1 MPAEMHNKLK
11 ILLVDDD
18 PRVLNTL
25 YEIFRE
31 EYDALTATDGGD
43 SLKILSQNGD
53 ITVVVMDI
61 KMSGMDGIV
70 AAREIRKLEPELPI
84 IFHTGYPGDYD
95 EDEID
100 EKERPF
106 DYVQKGEPISRL
118 TRSVRNAADSYL
130 FKRNSHLIG
139 DQAEKSYGLIGQSLA
154 MRQVYKLIR
163 KVAMSDVKVII
174 SGETGTGKGLVA
186 RAIHNNGR
194 RKDKRFAVLS
204 CNHKSPDI
212 IESELF
218 GHIEGAFTGAIK
230 NRVGLFEYAD
240 CGTLLL
246 DEIGDLDL
254 NTQVKLLG
262 VLDDGEYQTMGSPIV
277 KKTDVR
283 VICATHKNLENL
295 VEQGQF
301 REDLYFRLKGVKID
315 LPPLRE
321 RKEDIPLLVE
331 KFKDCLTIEQGFPP
345 KIFDQTAIAAFFECN
360 WPGNVRQL
368 LDSVESLIVI
378 CDSDI
383 IMTDDVNSYLG
394 QNTNNGQ
401 NVSSKGNLTARMR
414 EFRRICIIEALN
426 EAKNNISA
434 AAKILGIDRANLR
447 KMIKDSDINIG

>member
-1 MPAEMHNKLK
+1 MPVEIHNKLK

-18 PRVLNTL
+18 PRVLDTL
-25 YEIFRE
+25 HEIFQE
-31 EYDALTATDGGD
+31 EYETLTATNGGD
-43 SLKILSQNGD
+43 SIKIISQNRD
-53 ITVVVMDI
+53 ITAVVMDI

-130 FKRNSHLIG
+130 FKRNSRLIG
-139 DQAEKSYGLIGQSLA
+139 DQAEKNYGLIGQSLV

-174 SGETGTGKGLVA
+174 SGETGTGKELVA

-204 CNHKSPDI
+204 CNHKSSDI

-218 GHIEGAFTGAIK
+218 GHTQGAFTGAVKDRI
-230 NRVGLFEYAD
+230 GLFEYAD
-240 CGTLLL
+240 CGSVFL

-254 NTQVKLLG
+254 QTQGKLLR
-262 VLDDGEYQTMGSPIV
+262 VLETGEYQTIGSPVV
-277 KKTDVR
+277 KKADVR
-283 VICATHKNLENL
+283 VICATHKNLESL

-301 REDLYFRLKGVKID
+301 REDLYFRLKGIKID
-315 LPPLRE
+315 LPPLRD
-321 RKEDIPLLVE
+321 RKEDIPMLVD
-331 KFKDCLTIEQGFPP
+331 KFKDRFTIEQGFPP
-345 KIFDQTAIAAFFECN
+345 KIFDQTAFAVFLEYN

-383 IMTDDVNSYLG
+383 IMAEDVCDYLG
-394 QNTNNGQ
+394 KNT
-401 NVSSKGNLTARMR
+401 VSNDGVVYNGNLTARLR
-414 EFRRICIIEALN
+414 ECRRNFIIEALG

-447 KMIKDSDINIG
+447 KMIKDLDINIR